1 MPDIIQQLPDH
12 LANQIAAGEVI
23 QRPASAV
30 KELLENAIDA
40 GANDIQLIIKE
51 AGKALIQVVDN
62 GKGMSPMDA
71 RMCFERHATS
81 KINKIEDLFSIHTM
95 GFRGEALASIAAVAQ
110 VELKTKRQEDE
121 SGTWII
127 IEESKVLQQEPTAH
141 PNGTSIAIK
150 NLFYNVPARRKF
162 LKSDT
167 TEYKNI
173 LDEFV
178 RIAMANPQIAFRLY
192 HNNTEQI
199 NLPSGN
205 LKSRIKGLL
214 ESPNKPIEKR
224 IIPIEEHTEFVKIYG
239 FIGKPEAAKKTR
251 GDQYFFVN
259 NRFIKSPYLHHAVG
273 KAYDGLIEKDAFP
286 FYVIFF
292 EIDPSRVDV
301 NVHPT
306 KQEVKFED
314 DQMLYAYMQT
324 AVKHALSK
332 YNIAPSI
339 DFTINPEIYNA
350 AAVRIPQN
358 DAQKEEV
365 TKGYLYS
372 TFTQQGNAHLIER
385 SNALRDWK
393 NQKEQIFDKMQ
404 GNDNMD
410 FATVIPSKYN
420 NNDTPIQQEFN
431 IVPHSTK
438 HNVIQWNDYIIST
451 MKSGVLVLHQKR
463 ALERIIYEKLERR
476 LHNATN
482 VSQQM
487 LFPAT
492 LQFSAADA
500 VILEN
505 MLSDLYSVGYD
516 ISSLGNNTY
525 CLQGAPSDLQPGT
538 EQSILEEIIEQIKN
552 ESTSLKTDR
561 QNRLIRTMAKR
572 QAHTELL
579 SQEEAIMLIDEL
591 FACSQPQYT
600 PDGYKIFNTLQKE
613 SIENLL

>member
-40 GANDIQLIIKE
+40 GADDIQLIIKE

-71 RMCFERHATS
+71 RMSFERHATS
-81 KINKIEDLFSIHTM
+81 KINKIEDLFAIHTM

-110 VELKTKRQEDE
+110 VELKTKRPEDE
-121 SGTWII
+121 SGTWIV
-127 IEESKVLQQEPTAH
+127 IEESKVQKQEPIAV
-141 PNGTSIAIK
+141 PDGTNIAIK

-178 RIAMANPQIAFRLY
+178 RIALAYPQITFRLY

-199 NLPSGN
+199 NLTSGN
-205 LKSRIKGLL
+205 LKNRIKGLL
-214 ESPNKPIEKR
+214 DSPNKAIEKR
-224 IIPIEEHTEFVKIYG
+224 IIPIEENTEFVKIYG

-259 NRFIKSPYLHHAVG
+259 NRFIKSPYLHHAVT
-273 KAYDGLIEKDAFP
+273 KSYEGLIEKDAFP
-286 FYVIFF
+286 FYVIYF
-292 EIDPSRVDV
+292 EINPSRVDV

-314 DQMLYAYMQT
+314 DQMLYAYMQS

-339 DFTINPEIYNA
+339 DFTLNPEIYNTE
-350 AAVRIPQN
+350 AVRLPQSE
-358 DAQKEEV
+358 AKKEEIA
-365 TKGYLYS
+365 KGYLHS
-372 TFTQQGNAHLIER
+372 TFSQQGNAHLIER

-393 NQKEQIFDKMQ
+393 NQKEQIFDKLQ
-404 GNDNMD
+404 GIENTN
-410 FATVIPSKYN
+410 FSTVIPSTYN
-420 NNDTPIQQEFN
+420 SNEGTFLQAFPIDDKSIKQ
-431 IVPHSTK
+431 I
-438 HNVIQWNDYIIST
+438 VIQWNDYIIST

-476 LHNATN
+476 LQNATN
-482 VSQQM
+482 VSQQL

-500 VILEN
+500 VILESILN
-505 MLSDLYSVGYD
+505 DLYSIGYD

-525 CLQGAPSDLQPGT
+525 CLQGAPADVQVGT
-538 EQSILEEIIEQIKN
+538 EQAILEEIIEQLKN
-552 ESTSLKTDR
+552 ESSSLKTDR
-561 QNRLIRTMAKR
+561 QNKLIRTLAKR
-572 QAHTELL
+572 QAHSESLT
-579 SQEEAIMLIDEL
+579 QEAAIMLIDEL
-591 FACSQPQYT
+591 FACKQPQYT
-600 PDGYKIFNTLQKE
+600 PDGFKVFNILQKE
-613 SIENLL
+613 SLESLL